1 MGQKK
6 AEQAAEE
13 HVKVVSA
20 AQSVVADTQT
30 KVEEAVKKEEAEAD
44 KTVKSKM
51 DEVKEKVKEVAAAKE
66 VEKAAVKTEQK
77 AKVKAEV
84 KEKVAKATMTNAEK
98 YSLLKGKVVEAKK
111 MVDTIIADQSKIES
125 SVGAAAASAKAATS
139 TPAH

>member
-1 MGQKK
+1 MGKEVQKK

-20 AQSVVADTQT
+20 AQSVVADTQS

-51 DEVKEKVKEVAAAKE
+51 DEVKEKAKE
-66 VEKAAVKTEQK
+66 VEAAKEEVNKTEQK

-111 MVDTIIADQSKIES
+111 MVDTIIAEQSKIES

-139 TPAH
+139 PAQ

>member
-1 MGQKK
+1 MGKEEQKK

-20 AQSVVADTQT
+20 AQSVVADTQS

-51 DEVKEKVKEVAAAKE
+51 DEVK
-66 VEKAAVKTEQK
+66 KAAVKTEQK

-98 YSLLKGKVVEAKK
+98 YGLLKGKVVEAKK
-111 MVDTIIADQSKIES
+111 MVDTIIAEQSKIES
-125 SVGAAAASAKAATS
+125 SVGAAA
-139 TPAH
+139 

>member
-1 MGQKK
+1 MGEVQKK

-20 AQSVVADTQT
+20 AQSVVADTQS

-51 DEVKEKVKEVAAAKE
+51 DEVKEKVKDVEAAKE
-66 VEKAAVKTEQK
+66 
-77 AKVKAEV
+77 EV

-98 YSLLKGKVVEAKK
+98 YGLLKGKVVEAKK

-125 SVGAAAASAKAATS
+125 SVGAAAASA
-139 TPAH
+139 

>member
-1 MGQKK
+1 MG
-6 AEQAAEE
+6 
-13 HVKVVSA
+13 
-20 AQSVVADTQT
+20 
-30 KVEEAVKKEEAEAD
+30 EAVKKEEAEAD

-51 DEVKEKVKEVAAAKE
+51 DEVKKTKDKVAADTKDAEVKVAADKEVK
-66 VEKAAVKTEQK
+66 KAAVKTEQK

-84 KEKVAKATMTNAEK
+84 KEKVARATMTNAEK
-98 YSLLKGKVVEAKK
+98 YSLMKGKVVEAKK